1 MAEMYREI
9 GDLARSPE
17 LMREVL
23 EIGRRTI
30 PLHPLMID
38 GLNMYADQMAKR
50 GQIEETSAITWRL
63 WSRASGAAASTHPTT
78 GESSPW
84 RGSCGWRR
92 NGAGPRRRVSNEDSF
107 EWEGQTKTVSHQSGR

>member
-17 LMREVL
+17 LMREAL

-50 GQIEETSAITWRL
+50 GQIEETDAPL
-63 WSRASGAAASTHPTT
+63 PG
-78 GESSPW
+78 GY
-84 RGSCGWRR
+84 
-92 NGAGPRRRVSNEDSF
+92 GAGQAAQPHQPIRRPVKAAPGGARADGGRTGPGR
-107 EWEGQTKTVSHQSGR
+107 EGG

>member
-1 MAEMYREI
+1 MRTSSSPPGNISPRGICSWPCYMAEMYREI

-50 GQIEETSAITWRL
+50 GQIEETERHYLEAMEPGKRR
-63 WSRASGAAASTHPTT
+63 SRINP
-78 GESSPW
+78 PDD
-84 RGSCGWRR
+84 R
-92 NGAGPRRRVSNEDSF
+92 
-107 EWEGQTKTVSHQSGR
+107 